1 MSTTDES
8 FRREEVTS
16 DTTGTISMHMGTK
29 TDVVR
34 RPRGLLTDDVECV
47 LMNGHVAPPDMK
59 LSVFLKRIG
68 LDIVPNR
75 DGSMRTV
82 VLSPGEYIP
91 NERERRFVLNADE
104 YRMYELRYVVVPFLR
119 TKEVNSLQQWKERRG
134 DLNCCGHE
142 DVRDEAWRVAVG
154 KLNNALTAASI
165 RFGVLTEF
173 SVRALASFLHS
184 GVAEIVVGGLVY
196 LPRCGESPCEK
207 RSALAAHNTKRL
219 LPHKGRWLPR
229 DTGRCALNCEYG
241 VLYVRSVDNFP
252 VADGLFFVEGHGASG
267 ERVEVRAAHSC
278 GAHQPKTIVLL
289 QATKARSH
297 HTEATKLL
305 KLKAILRRAFRD
317 WLDFSK
323 NMRWEI

>member
-8 FRREEVTS
+8 CRSEEVTS

-154 KLNNALTAASI
+154 KLNNAVTAFGMMGDAEYHSQFVLPMAPAAGTTGDWGNNCSWLVWLVRHFPGTMTIIYCAVLMACVVLVSLVLWI
-165 RFGVLTEF
+165 R
-173 SVRALASFLHS
+173 
-184 GVAEIVVGGLVY
+184 
-196 LPRCGESPCEK
+196 
-207 RSALAAHNTKRL
+207 
-219 LPHKGRWLPR
+219 
-229 DTGRCALNCEYG
+229 
-241 VLYVRSVDNFP
+241 
-252 VADGLFFVEGHGASG
+252 
-267 ERVEVRAAHSC
+267 
-278 GAHQPKTIVLL
+278 
-289 QATKARSH
+289 
-297 HTEATKLL
+297 
-305 KLKAILRRAFRD
+305 
-317 WLDFSK
+317 
-323 NMRWEI
+323 